1 MFDEAHLKSVMAT
14 ILEVDEGE
22 IGPQTSMDTLEAW
35 DSIKHMDLILAVE
48 EEFGVS
54 VPDEEAADL
63 TSYPLLRL
71 VVRDLVAAKSA

>member
-14 ILEVDEGE
+14 IFEVDEAE
-22 IGPQTSMDTLEAW
+22 IGPDTSMDTLEAW

-48 EEFGVS
+48 EEFAIS